1 MPSFLDPLRMKTLF
15 GGENTFGPPP
25 MVGNDLPQ
33 NGGIMG
39 NMPPPINPFGAA
51 NPMGQPGME
60 APDEY
65 NVSDRMKALYTP
77 ETEASDRLNALIS
90 AYPQREKAGMLKK
103 IATMIVGGVSGSQNA
118 LNMFDRPHQTQVED
132 WKNKVGPTT
141 RAAEL
146 ERSNNVNERT
156 LAYNTVA
163 QELRAQSQAATERK
177 DEARAKIAQQ
187 RADVYEFKAKN
198 PLMKFLFPKGGNIIA
213 IDPQT
218 GKQQD
223 TGIPTGSMTDL
234 DKLHL
239 GHEFRTEENEQKGD
253 ITSRQIG
260 ERGAESR
267 ATAVVRGEESRKT
280 KSVPSAKTTTGG
292 KDELPT
298 QTRVRQFNAARE
310 LWNTRPELRPFI
322 KVGNPASNDF
332 SVTPPGTNLFKRPT
346 GPSKAQYDEIQEA
359 IYGPKMQRA
368 SNKPEKMT
376 KTQRNSKTGA
386 TRQVESTDGGKTW
399 QPVKK

>member
-1 MPSFLDPLRMKTLF
+1 MM
-15 GGENTFGPPP
+15 
-25 MVGNDLPQ
+25 GNDLPQ

-60 APDEY
+60 APDDY
-65 NVSDRMKALYTP
+65 SVSNRMKELYTP
-77 ETEASDRLNALIS
+77 ESEASDRLNALIGQ
-90 AYPQREKAGMLKK
+90 YPEREKAGMLKK
-103 IATMIVGGVSGSQNA
+103 IATMIVGGVTGSQNA
-118 LNMFDRPHQTQVED
+118 LNMFDRPHQSKVED

-163 QELRAQSQAATERK
+163 QELREQSQRHIEAR
-177 DEARAKIAQQ
+177 DEAKAKVSQQ
-187 RADVYEFKAKN
+187 RADVYQYKAEHPN
-198 PLMKFLFPKGGNIIA
+198 MGFNLSGPTVMVT
-213 IDPQT
+213 DPAT
-218 GKQQD
+218 GKVTD
-223 TGIPTGSMTDL
+223 TKIPTGGMTTL

-239 GHEFRTEENEQKGD
+239 QHDLKTEEITQKGD
-253 ITSRQIG
+253 IDSKHIE
-260 ERGAESR
+260 ERGVESR
-267 ATAVVRGEESRKT
+267 KTAVTRGEESRKT
-280 KSVPSAKTTTGG
+280 KSTVSGNAKGAGG

-310 LWNTRPELRPFI
+310 LWNSRPELRPFI

-332 SVTPPGTNLFKRPT
+332 SVTPPGTNLFNRPT
-346 GPSKAQYDEIQEA
+346 GPSKAQYDQIQEA

-368 SNKPEKMT
+368 SDKPQKMT

-386 TRQVESTDGGKTW
+386 TRQVESMDGGKTW